1 MTNIHKL
8 DIQGHKTDQLI
19 SQWIDG
25 ELSSDEHSEF
35 ASRLA
40 MEPALAARVEQFKY
54 TDGLLCELLS
64 ADKITLNP
72 AIALRLTTPEPSLPK
87 AHSNKH
93 GRQIVAIA
101 ATVMLACGLTFQW
114 ATSQQSGAYPIGVDV
129 AQALEVLPSRAEGW
143 DTLADG
149 SSIRTVLTFP
159 SAQGAW
165 CREFMLAQEA
175 DHWRGVACRHD
186 GSWVTQVMARGLFIE
201 QDSGYRQASAQDVD
215 SVTRFID
222 QQAADV
228 ALSAKQE
235 QTIIAS
241 GWMSA
246 ASSD

>member
-114 ATSQQSGAYPIGVDV
+114 GHIKSKWCIPD
-129 AQALEVLPSRAEGW
+129 RC
-143 DTLADG
+143 
-149 SSIRTVLTFP
+149 RR
-159 SAQGAW
+159 SA
-165 CREFMLAQEA
+165 
-175 DHWRGVACRHD
+175 
-186 GSWVTQVMARGLFIE
+186 ST
-201 QDSGYRQASAQDVD
+201 
-215 SVTRFID
+215 
-222 QQAADV
+222 
-228 ALSAKQE
+228 
-235 QTIIAS
+235 
-241 GWMSA
+241 
-246 ASSD
+246 